1 MAYLLEKVKVAG
13 YKVADKK
20 NAYGTRIIS
29 VTERP
34 AMVQR

>member
-1 MAYLLEKVKVAG
+1 MAYLLEKV
-13 YKVADKK
+13 KVADKK